1 MMTFQEWM
9 DMYINVS
16 EVELPTADR
25 REGLRCKDL
34 VSMTCHPDEKSLA
47 AIESKSDKEALKV
60 IINVF

>member
-1 MMTFQEWM
+1 
-9 DMYINVS
+9 MYINVS